1 MNTPNLNPRLSLNDP
16 APPAPRDPPIH
27 WLDRPGTVARL
38 WRGFLLALALTVGA
52 EFFVALHPAFAV
64 DRLFGF
70 AAAFGFFSCALM
82 ILGAKLLGA
91 WLKRPDDYYASA
103 DDGDD

>member
-1 MNTPNLNPRLSLNDP
+1 MNTPNLTPSLNP
-16 APPAPRDPPIH
+16 APPDPRDPPAH
-27 WLDRPGTVARL
+27 LLDQPGTVGLL

-52 EFFVALHPAFAV
+52 EFFVELHPAFAV
-64 DRLFGF
+64 ERLFAF
-70 AAAFGFFSCALM
+70 AAAFGFFACALM
-82 ILGAKLLGA
+82 IVGAKLLGA